1 MTVEE
6 NVLLKTI
13 TTLRVGGPARAVAHC
28 TTVDD
33 IREALAYARE
43 RHLPFYPLGE
53 GSNVLAHDEGYAGV
67 VLQIALPGLTFETQ
81 PDDTTLMSAG
91 AGVSWDEAVE
101 AAAERGLW
109 GIENLAGIPGFMGAA
124 PVQNIGAYGMEL
136 KDTFAYADVI
146 DTATNEVHR
155 LTREECAFGYRD
167 SRFKHEPNLIITS
180 VTLRLKSEGTPKIEY
195 GDLQRARDEGVD
207 LTTPRAIGI
216 AVRAIRSHKFPDRTQ
231 FGTAGS
237 FFKNPVIS
245 ESAYAKLAERYGT
258 VPRFPNP
265 NGVKIPLAFVLDKV
279 LGLRGHRKG
288 PAWLFGAQPLVLVVD
303 ADGEAKDVEAL
314 ATEIET
320 RVKEATD
327 ITIEREVRSMPCA

>member
-1 MTVEE
+1 MTLKEHVP
-6 NVLLKTI
+6 LKTI
-13 TTLRVGGPARAVAHC
+13 TTLRVGGPVTALARC
-28 TTVDD
+28 TSLED
-33 IREALAYARE
+33 IREAVAYAKE
-43 RHLPFYPLGE
+43 HVLPFYPLGE

-67 VLQIALPGLTFETQ
+67 VLQIALPGLSFEEQ
-81 PDDTTLMSAG
+81 SDRTTLLIAG
-91 AGVSWDEAVE
+91 AGVSWDDVVK

-136 KDTFAYADVI
+136 KDTFAYADVL
-146 DTATNEVHR
+146 DTTTSEVKR
-155 LTREECAFGYRD
+155 LTREECGFGYRD
-167 SRFKHEPNLIITS
+167 SRFKHESNLVITS
-180 VTLRLKSEGTPKIEY
+180 VALRLAQEGTPKIEY

-207 LTTPRAIGI
+207 LTTPRAIGE
-216 AVRAIRSHKFPDRTQ
+216 AVRSIRAHKFPDRTL

-245 ESAYAKLAERYGT
+245 EDAYAALADRYGA

-279 LGLRGHRKG
+279 LGLRGYRKG

-303 ADGEAKDVEAL
+303 VQGEAKDVEAL

-327 ITIEREVRSMPCA
+327 ITIEREVRSMPRA